1 MRGEGALRLSG
12 HEAYEPARR
21 DWRGTLAVRFGVE
34 MRFFIGALA
43 LTVICVLV
51 GLPVAAVLGW
61 VPLTATERKVAS
73 SGDKSDTPA
82 LPN

>member
-1 MRGEGALRLSG
+1 
-12 HEAYEPARR
+12 
-21 DWRGTLAVRFGVE
+21 

-43 LTVICVLV
+43 LAVIFVLV

-61 VPLTATERKVAS
+61 VPLAATERKVAN

-82 LPN
+82 VPN

>member
-1 MRGEGALRLSG
+1 
-12 HEAYEPARR
+12 
-21 DWRGTLAVRFGVE
+21 

-43 LTVICVLV
+43 LTVIFVFV

-73 SGDKSDTPA
+73 SSEKSATA
-82 LPN
+82 AVPN

>member
-1 MRGEGALRLSG
+1 
-12 HEAYEPARR
+12 
-21 DWRGTLAVRFGVE
+21 

-43 LTVICVLV
+43 LAVIFVLV

-82 LPN
+82 VPNRGAAQ